1 MRRVLALGL
10 ILAVVPAAAAAT
22 ARERQ
27 VAGPISSVA
36 VAGTDVSYADE
47 YKHGCHEVRLW
58 NVATRGDR
66 RLASHC
72 FVSTSTGSGVAGVI
86 ATEGRAL
93 WLTYTGGNIRE
104 WSLWTKGGLARAKRL
119 AFLPADVDGPPPVI
133 LGSVWE
139 GSLPYATGRTIV
151 VLAPNGSRRFSFTA
165 SDPVVYLSAHSRGYA
180 AVLENGSVLT
190 FSTAGRLIRERTF
203 APGAVQAAVLAA
215 PGLIV
220 KTAAGLEIHSAA
232 PTQNYP
238 LPRNARFL
246 GYSQGLV
253 AYGLGR
259 ELRLRQLKN
268 GHDTSSA
275 DSSHGS
281 TRSSGG
287 AGSPTRPGGSSVS
300 ASGRSSTPPSRQAR
314 PGPRRGRRRSGAR
327 RRTGRPRPVRARRP
341 RRPGTS
347 APGFASRPPPRPRR
361 PGGRPRR
368 STAG

>member
-1 MRRVLALGL
+1 MVALDEGRTGEGEAPRIPPGRRGR
-10 ILAVVPAAAAAT
+10 AAACHP
-22 ARERQ
+22 RQ
-27 VAGPISSVA
+27 
-36 VAGTDVSYADE
+36 
-47 YKHGCHEVRLW
+47 RL
-58 NVATRGDR
+58 G
-66 RLASHC
+66 
-72 FVSTSTGSGVAGVI
+72 GVA
-86 ATEGRAL
+86 
-93 WLTYTGGNIRE
+93 
-104 WSLWTKGGLARAKRL
+104 
-119 AFLPADVDGPPPVI
+119 
-133 LGSVWE
+133 
-139 GSLPYATGRTIV
+139 PYATGRTIV

-268 GHDTSSA
+268 GHDTLFRTLEPRFHA
-275 DSSHGS
+275 QLG
-281 TRSSGG
+281 RRGL
-287 AGSPTRPGGSSVS
+287 AY
-300 ASGRSSTPPSRQAR
+300 ASGRKL
-314 PGPRRGRRRSGAR
+314 
-327 RRTGRPRPVRARRP
+327 
-341 RRPGTS
+341 
-347 APGFASRPPPRPRR
+347 GFSVWAIVN
-361 PGGRPRR
+361 
-368 STAG
+368 AAF

>member
-1 MRRVLALGL
+1 MRRALALGL

-36 VAGTDVSYADE
+36 VAGPDVSYADE
-47 YKHGCHEVRLW
+47 YRHGCHEVRLW

-165 SDPVVYLSAHSRGYA
+165 SDPV
-180 AVLENGSVLT
+180 
-190 FSTAGRLIRERTF
+190 RERTF

-220 KTAAGLEIHSAA
+220 KTAAGLEIHGAA

-268 GHDTSSA
+268 GHDTLFRRLEPRFHA
-275 DSSHGS
+275 QLG
-281 TRSSGG
+281 RRGL
-287 AGSPTRPGGSSVS
+287 AY
-300 ASGRSSTPPSRQAR
+300 ASGRTLGFSVWSI
-314 PGPRRGRRRSGAR
+314 
-327 RRTGRPRPVRARRP
+327 V
-341 RRPGTS
+341 S
-347 APGFASRPPPRPRR
+347 AAS
-361 PGGRPRR
+361 
-368 STAG
+368 